1 QLHASLHRARGR
13 HPARRSRKDPERHP
27 VIMKILSSC
36 LKLPFITFF
45 LISLVAIAAIA
56 QQPKPLVAPARFRP
70 LLGEYVHDN
79 QTVIVLES
87 EGKLYA
93 LIKGAEKREITPALF
108 SHNQLTLDNVIYK
121 RQPLGPEPGATQ
133 LKVTPLRPVPDLIKE
148 ALA

>member
-56 QQPKPLVAPARFRP
+56 QQPKPLPAPARFRP
-70 LLGEYVHDN
+70 LLGEYVHDS
-79 QTVIVLES
+79 QTVIVLEN

-93 LIKGAEKREITPALF
+93 LSKGAPPTQTRELPTNAF
-108 SHNQLTLDNVIYK
+108 SRNQLTLDNIIYK
-121 RQPLGPEPGATQ
+121 
-133 LKVTPLRPVPDLIKE
+133 
-148 ALA
+148 

>member
-1 QLHASLHRARGR
+1 
-13 HPARRSRKDPERHP
+13 
-27 VIMKILSSC
+27 MKILSSC
-36 LKLPFITFF
+36 LRLRSNCVV
-45 LISLVAIAAIA
+45 LVLLVALTASG
-56 QQPKPLVAPARFRP
+56 QQPKPLPAPASFRP

-93 LIKGAEKREITPALF
+93 LVKGTTPAQKREVTPKFF
-108 SHNQLTLDNVIYK
+108 SGNQLTLDNVTYK

-133 LKVTPLRPVPDLIKE
+133 LKVTPLRPVPDLLKE